1 MDKPRILL
9 YLTMVFSLSMLL
21 STDQYASAQISV
33 LGPPTNLTARV
44 ISSSQI
50 NLSWNAPSDTGGSVI
65 TGYKIERST
74 DGGATWGI
82 IVSNSGTTA
91 TTYSNTGLSPS
102 TTYSYR
108 VSAINSVGTSSPS
121 NTASATTSAPAAAP
135 PGSPTGLGATTVS
148 SSQIDLSWTAPANN
162 GGSAITGYKIYRS
175 SSSGTEGYLTTLG
188 NVTSYNNTGL
198 ASGHTYFYKITAV
211 NSIGTSPQSN
221 EASATTLAIPSAP
234 QNLQATGGSSSV

>member
-33 LGPPTNLTARV
+33 LGPPTNLTARI

-50 NLSWNAPSDTGGSVI
+50 NLSWNAPSDNGGSVI

-108 VSAINSVGTSSPS
+108 ISAINSVGTSSPS

-148 SSQIDLSWTAPANN
+148 SSQINLSWTAPANN
-162 GGSAITGYKIYRS
+162 GGSAITGYKIEGS
-175 SSSGTEGYLTTLG
+175 TDGGTTWGIIVSNSGTTATT
-188 NVTSYNNTGL
+188 YPNTGL
-198 ASGHTYFYKITAV
+198 SPSTTYSYRVSAI
-211 NSIGTSPQSN
+211 NSVEYVVAEVPEFDTM
-221 EASATTLAIPSAP
+221 IPHVAP
-234 QNLQATGGSSSV
+234 PSVD